1 MFGALS
7 AHPGLGVTGLNAKLP
22 PRSSLPGIGSPFS
35 LTGEWQ
41 SPQRATC
48 STKYLPRSICADL
61 SCSAEEPGADRKS
74 TRLNSSHQI
83 ISYAVFCLKKNNH
96 LRAEVPRNA
105 RYDRA
110 RHFVLDDDGR
120 ARHLVL
126 PGECIQHD
134 MIQLR
139 GNLVAVYHSPVP
151 AL

>member
-61 SCSAEEPGADRKS
+61 SCSAEEPGAEAITPITIATNTAAKEVS
-74 TRLNSSHQI
+74 FIGNVPQFIEWPSMTQLSHITPRQPHF
-83 ISYAVFCLKKNNH
+83 SVF
-96 LRAEVPRNA
+96 
-105 RYDRA
+105 
-110 RHFVLDDDGR
+110 G
-120 ARHLVL
+120 
-126 PGECIQHD
+126 G
-134 MIQLR
+134 
-139 GNLVAVYHSPVP
+139 
-151 AL
+151 

>member
-61 SCSAEEPGADRKS
+61 SCSAEEPGAAITPIKIATNTAAKEVSFISNVPQFIEWPIMHQKS
-74 TRLNSSHQI
+74 STNHRHDKTR
-83 ISYAVFCLKKNNH
+83 
-96 LRAEVPRNA
+96 
-105 RYDRA
+105 
-110 RHFVLDDDGR
+110 
-120 ARHLVL
+120 
-126 PGECIQHD
+126 
-134 MIQLR
+134 
-139 GNLVAVYHSPVP
+139 
-151 AL
+151 